1 MLRVGRTTVRSWDR
15 LADQRSRVKIS
26 AILVVTGA
34 SGSGKTTTVRAL
46 EARALPGVRCYYF
59 DAVGVPATEALERQ
73 FGSPESWQAVTTRA
87 WLDRLAANPDSADVY
102 VLDGQTRPSLVRSA
116 VERVGTVL
124 VRVVLLDC
132 AAHARH
138 VRLAGPRGQ
147 PELSNPRMY
156 CWAAYLRGQAD
167 ALELPVIDTTNLGID
182 AAVDALIVHVERL
195 KAERA
200 AAEQQAG
207 AVRLDAGRPA

>member
-1 MLRVGRTTVRSWDR
+1 VDLRSGRS
-15 LADQRSRVKIS
+15 IS
-26 AILVVTGA
+26 ALLIVTGA

-59 DAVGVPATEALERQ
+59 DAVGVPAAETLERE

-87 WLDRLAANPDSADVY
+87 WLDRLAADPDGADVY
-102 VLDGQTRPSLVRSA
+102 VLDAQTRPSFVRSA

-124 VRVVLLDC
+124 VRIVLLDC

-138 VRLAGPRGQ
+138 TRLAGPRGQ
-147 PELSNPRMY
+147 PALSNPRMN

-167 ALELPVIDTTNLGID
+167 ALELPVIETTNLGVD

-195 KAERA
+195 RTERA
-200 AAEQQAG
+200 AAEQQAR
-207 AVRLDAGRPA
+207 AARLDASRSA